1 MKLNLT
7 SLNIFLKYLKNLKI
21 ARATTSKSN
30 MLESRQCALIY
41 FSSLIGY
48 NNLLEPN
55 TPLKIFL
62 GTHVNLLV
70 FYTDPISI
78 ILSRTQ
84 LKISQRWNYTLAP
97 PLHKKNK
104 TLGL

>member
-1 MKLNLT
+1 MG
-7 SLNIFLKYLKNLKI
+7 F
-21 ARATTSKSN
+21 
-30 MLESRQCALIY
+30 
-41 FSSLIGY
+41 

-62 GTHVNLLV
+62 GTNVNLLV

-84 LKISQRWNYTLAP
+84 LKISQRWNYTLASH
-97 PLHKKNK
+97 LHKKK
-104 TLGL
+104 QDY

>member
-7 SLNIFLKYLKNLKI
+7 GLKILLKYLKKFKNI
-21 ARATTSKSN
+21 SSQARATTFKSN

-41 FSSLIGY
+41 FSSLIGF

-62 GTHVNLLV
+62 GPHVNLLV

-84 LKISQRWNYTLAP
+84 LKISQR
-97 PLHKKNK
+97 
-104 TLGL
+104 